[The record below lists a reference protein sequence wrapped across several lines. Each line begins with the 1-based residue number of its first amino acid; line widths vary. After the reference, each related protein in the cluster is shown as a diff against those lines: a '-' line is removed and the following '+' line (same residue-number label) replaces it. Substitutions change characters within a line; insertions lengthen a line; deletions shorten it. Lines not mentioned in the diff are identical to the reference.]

1 MIAKV
6 FIFQSAGAGVN
17 IQLMFLCIVV
27 WLLGC
32 PGWLLG
38 CSVGCQGIALLLCSC
53 CLGVASCSGFCQDI
67 IMFIC
72 SC

>member
-6 FIFQSAGAGVN
+6 FIFHSAGAGVN

-38 CSVGCQGIALLLCSC
+38 CYLFVLVDLQGI
-53 CLGVASCSGFCQDI
+53 G
-67 IMFIC
+67 IC
-72 SC
+72 SCKGVLGIASVF